1 MKAALETTAHS
12 GPVHM
17 NHLSFHFFFFFAQN
31 CSYKSVFNF
40 VPFATYKQE
49 TVFPERNHEDQAKS
63 YFQSVINGL
72 TPVCAFTLDRQGKQW
87 QPRVIHEILVSFP
100 RRALF
105 FPRNCIYA
113 FFFTFLYYKEV
124 QGRCLQIRDRRL

>member
-1 MKAALETTAHS
+1 MKAARETAAHP
-12 GPVHM
+12 GTVHM
-17 NHLSFHFFFFFAQN
+17 NHLSFLFFFFAQN

-49 TVFPERNHEDQAKS
+49 TMLPERNHKDQAKS

-72 TPVCAFTLDRQGKQW
+72 TPVCVFTLDRQIKQW
-87 QPRVIHEILVSFP
+87 QPKVIHEILVSFP

-105 FPRNCIYA
+105 FPKNCICA
-113 FFFTFLYYKEV
+113 FYFTFLY
-124 QGRCLQIRDRRL
+124 